1 MEHFGISVLDIQ
13 RSVRWYQD
21 IFGFQVVKEFEKPEL
36 QIKGAVMKRGDL
48 SLEILQPYS
57 PKELPAE
64 DSSLVALLQRI
75 GANHFAISAED
86 VKSLYNELKSQ
97 KAELVTELIEQRFF
111 FCKDPDGTLI
121 EIKQCQQHDGVT
133 VREDRQTSSN
143 TEAKKVSS

>member
-75 GANHFAISAED
+75 GANHFAPGFI
-86 VKSLYNELKSQ
+86 
-97 KAELVTELIEQRFF
+97 
-111 FCKDPDGTLI
+111 
-121 EIKQCQQHDGVT
+121 
-133 VREDRQTSSN
+133 
-143 TEAKKVSS
+143 VSGFTCALGLAGL

>member
-1 MEHFGISVLDIQ
+1 MEHFGISVVDIH
-13 RSVRWYQD
+13 RSVRWYQG
-21 IFGFQVVKEFEKPEL
+21 IFGFKVVKQFEKPEL
-36 QIKGAVMKRGDL
+36 QIKGVVMKRGDL

-64 DSSLVALLQRI
+64 DDSLVALLQRI

-121 EIKQCQQHDGVT
+121 EVTQC
-133 VREDRQTSSN
+133 
-143 TEAKKVSS
+143 